1 MYTNNVM
8 ISIIIVNF
16 NTKELLINCIN
27 SIYKV
32 TKDVNFEIIVVDN
45 KSSDGSENA
54 VKEKFENVIFIQT
67 GENLGFGRANNIG
80 INRSS
85 GKYVFLLNSDTIL
98 CNNSIKIFFD
108 FYEKYDNN
116 IGKLG
121 ALGGELLQDDGKFR
135 NHSSQY
141 FPKMRDEFKVIWNAF
156 ISKIS
161 RKMILNTK
169 KEVVLT
175 QNEKFKEVDYVTG
188 ADLFICK
195 SKMIEVGCFD
205 KNFFMYFEETDLQK
219 RLVKK
224 GFTNYLISGTKIIHY
239 EGGSFSKKKSGIRT
253 YMLDQSRFYYYK
265 KHNNMVFYFF
275 FRVLYFI
282 ITIPLF
288 FDLSLKYSMRKKLL
302 LLRLGYGI
310 NIVA

>member
-1 MYTNNVM
+1 MTSDVM
-8 ISIIIVNF
+8 ISIIIVNY
-16 NTKELLINCIN
+16 NTKELLIDCIN

-32 TKDVNFEIIVVDN
+32 TKEIDFEIIVVDN
-45 KSSDGSENA
+45 NSKDASEPA
-54 VKEKFENVIFIQT
+54 IKDKFNDVIFIQT
-67 GENLGFGRANNIG
+67 GENLGFGRANNVG
-80 INRSS
+80 INRSA

-98 CNNSIKIFFD
+98 CNNSIKVFFD
-108 FYEKYDNN
+108 FYEKYDNK
-116 IGKLG
+116 IGKIG
-121 ALGGELLQDDGKFR
+121 ALGGELLQSDGKLR

-141 FPKMRDEFKVIWNAF
+141 FPKMYDEFKIIWNVF

-161 RKMILNTK
+161 KKMIFNTK
-169 KEVVLT
+169 KEVVLEI
-175 QNEKFKEVDYVTG
+175 NEKFKKVDYVTG

-205 KNFFMYFEETDLQK
+205 ENFFMYFEETDLQR
-219 RLVKK
+219 RLFKM
-224 GFTNYLISGTKIIHY
+224 GFNNYLISGTEIIHY
-239 EGGSFSKKKSGIRT
+239 EGGSFNKKKSGIRK

-265 KHNNMVFYFF
+265 KHNNMFFYFL

-288 FDLSLKYSMRKKLL
+288 FDFSLNYSIRKKLL